1 MREPA
6 KIETELTEKEL
17 KDKELEFVVG
27 ADRKTLNPDDTRAYK
42 QRQQIFNEYEYDL
55 CTRAAKIEN
64 RSVAQFVRVAWLEKA
79 QKLIL
84 SKEE

>member
-6 KIETELTEKEL
+6 KIEIELTEKEL
-17 KDKELEFVVG
+17 KDKKLEFVVG
-27 ADRKTLNPDDTRAYK
+27 ADRQTLDPDAPRTFKRRA
-42 QRQQIFNEYEYDL
+42 QIFNEYEYDL
-55 CTRAAKIEN
+55 CERAAKIDG
-64 RSVAQFVRVAWLEKA
+64 RDKAAFIRVAWLEKA

>member
-42 QRQQIFNEYEYDL
+42 QRQQIFNE
-55 CTRAAKIEN
+55 
-64 RSVAQFVRVAWLEKA
+64 
-79 QKLIL
+79 
-84 SKEE
+84 